1 MNDKVLLSEVD
12 EVIAGG
18 SQENERLA
26 LCRIGDHEGI
36 IDIDGNVIVPFKY
49 ASVNGF
55 VWDESSRL
63 LVINDEGLLGAVDI
77 EGQEVIPCQFPFRV
91 LSDPF
96 CFQEDR
102 LPVID
107 QNGLIGFIDPMGKMV
122 ISGQYHE
129 VKYFSQGLCPV
140 MNENGLW
147 AYIDKEGKMR
157 TPFKYKHASVC
168 INTGKVLVEERHL
181 LFFNQM
187 KTIELSDLK

>member
-18 SQENERLA
+18 PQENERLV
-26 LCRIGDHEGI
+26 LCRIGDREGI

-63 LVINDEGLLGAVDI
+63 LVISDEGLLGAVDI
-77 EGQEVIPCQFPFRV
+77 EGKEVIPCQFPFRV

-96 CFQEDR
+96 SFQEDR

-107 QNGLIGFIDPMGKMV
+107 QNGLIGFIDPIGKVV
-122 ISGQYHE
+122 IPGQYHE
-129 VKYFSQGLCPV
+129 VKHFSQGLCPV
-140 MNENGLW
+140 KNENGLW
-147 AYIDKEGKMR
+147 AYIDKDGVMR
-157 TPFKYKHASVC
+157 TPFKYKYASVC
-168 INTGKVLVEERHL
+168 FNTGKVQVEERHL
-181 LFFNQM
+181 FFFSQM

>member
-18 SQENERLA
+18 PQENERLV
-26 LCRIGDHEGI
+26 LCRIGDREGI

-63 LVINDEGLLGAVDI
+63 LVISDEGLLGAVDI
-77 EGQEVIPCQFPFRV
+77 EGKEVIPCQFPFRV

-96 CFQEDR
+96 SFQEDR

-107 QNGLIGFIDPMGKMV
+107 QNGLIGFIDPMGKVV
-122 ISGQYHE
+122 IPGQYHE
-129 VKYFSQGLCPV
+129 VKHFSQGLCPV
-140 MNENGLW
+140 KNENGLW
-147 AYIDKEGKMR
+147 AYIDKDGVMR
-157 TPFKYKHASVC
+157 TPFKYKYASVC
-168 INTGKVLVEERHL
+168 FNTGKVQVEERHL
-181 LFFNQM
+181 FFFSQM

>member
-63 LVINDEGLLGAVDI
+63 LVISDEGLLGAVDI
-77 EGQEVIPCQFPFRV
+77 GGKEVIPCQFPFRV

-96 CFQEDR
+96 SFQEDR

-107 QNGLIGFIDPMGKMV
+107 QNGLIGFIDPMGKVV
-122 ISGQYHE
+122 IPGQYHE
-129 VKYFSQGLCPV
+129 VKHFSQGLCPV
-140 MNENGLW
+140 KNENGLW
-147 AYIDKEGKMR
+147 AYIDKDGVMR
-157 TPFKYKHASVC
+157 TPFKYKYASVC
-168 INTGKVLVEERHL
+168 FNTGKVQVEERHL
-181 LFFNQM
+181 FFFSQM